1 MDSRERRRATAAPFT
16 PVSRLTYRAQ
26 LARRDAVGMTSA
38 YYDAGD
44 LSPYNVQALLDLLRG
59 ESRVPSTSLDLKLE
73 LRGQCS
79 EEVVRDLVARFSH
92 LDAPQSQVR
101 IIAPGSRPVTVGCGS
116 AAEQRKAAQPGKQ
129 R

>member
-1 MDSRERRRATAAPFT
+1 MDSRERRRAASAQFT
-16 PVSRLTYRAQ
+16 PVTRLTYRAQ
-26 LARRDAVGMTSA
+26 LARRDAIGMTSA

-79 EEVVRDLVARFSH
+79 EAVFRDLVDRFSH
-92 LDAPQSQVR
+92 LDAPQAQVR

-116 AAEQRKAAQPGKQ
+116 SAEPRKTAQRGKQ
-129 R
+129 S